1 MSTNDLTLRDR
12 LELIERAVLQW
23 PCVTQEPGRFNSIAY
38 MLGRREIGHIH
49 RNGVADFGFP
59 WALRDELITAGQ
71 AQPHQAGISA
81 GVSRPGRRGCAPR
94 ADAFPPEL

>member
-23 PCVTQEPGRFNSIAY
+23 PGVTREPGRFDSSAY

-59 WALRDELITAGQ
+59 RMLRDDLITTGQ
-71 AQPHQAGISA
+71 AEPH
-81 GVSRPGRRGCAPR
+81 
-94 ADAFPPEL
+94 